1 MNFSR
6 SRAKLNLSQPSIQG
20 GVDSGAELAA
30 GVADMSGI
38 YGNNVKHMPKFDE
51 IAATSMVAR
60 SNERATAMNAEAQ
73 VHSQGLQSVA
83 AVESARIQ
91 AEAAK
96 KAAQA
101 EASGSMMGSAL
112 GAVGTIGGALIGLSD
127 ASTKENIK
135 LIDTALAKLRALN
148 PVTFNYKD
156 EWSGHSER
164 MHHGFIA
171 QDFMK
176 VLPDATYYDE
186 STSKYCIDTAD
197 VIGLLVRGIQ
207 ELETRITQLEAEKS
221 LVGAES

>member
-30 GVADMSGI
+30 GVADLSGI

-73 VHSQGLQSVA
+73 VHAQGLQSVA

-96 KAAQA
+96 KAA
-101 EASGSMMGSAL
+101 
-112 GAVGTIGGALIGLSD
+112 
-127 ASTKENIK
+127 
-135 LIDTALAKLRALN
+135 
-148 PVTFNYKD
+148 
-156 EWSGHSER
+156 
-164 MHHGFIA
+164 
-171 QDFMK
+171 
-176 VLPDATYYDE
+176 
-186 STSKYCIDTAD
+186 
-197 VIGLLVRGIQ
+197 
-207 ELETRITQLEAEKS
+207 
-221 LVGAES
+221 